1 MDLKRGFGLVGAVGV
16 TLSVG
21 ACTSVDGS
29 SPAAS
34 ASAPPS
40 AAVSSN
46 AAAQT
51 PSAATSAPAPES
63 SSAPATSAPATS
75 AGAASSEAAASSA
88 PASDPLGSGQQGL
101 VTTKVGAEAK
111 TSKLSVKVTKVVD
124 PVPVGDSAV
133 FKPGAG
139 KKWAAVSMT
148 VTNVG
153 GAPINFSPS
162 MCIDAKTTTNGSAS
176 ASLFADYGSPM
187 DSSTLHKG
195 DAASGDVTFELPKNQ
210 KLKSVDV
217 RCSLDFAGDQRT
229 IRVDLAQ

>member
-63 SSAPATSAPATS
+63 SSAPATSA
-75 AGAASSEAAASSA
+75 GAASSEAAASSA

-101 VTTKVGAEAK
+101 VTTKVGGEAK

-229 IRVDLAQ
+229 IRVDLAH

>member
-1 MDLKRGFGLVGAVGV
+1 VGV

-51 PSAATSAPAPES
+51 PSAATSAVAPES
-63 SSAPATSAPATS
+63 SSAPATS
-75 AGAASSEAAASSA
+75 AGAASSEAASSA

-124 PVPVGDSAV
+124 PVPAGDSAV

-153 GAPINFSPS
+153 GTPINFSPS

-229 IRVDLAQ
+229 IRVDLAH

>member
-51 PSAATSAPAPES
+51 PSAATPAAAPES
-63 SSAPATSAPATS
+63 SSAPATS
-75 AGAASSEAAASSA
+75 AGAASSEAASSA

-187 DSSTLHKG
+187 DSSTLHK
-195 DAASGDVTFELPKNQ
+195 VTP
-210 KLKSVDV
+210 
-217 RCSLDFAGDQRT
+217 RAGT
-229 IRVDLAQ
+229 

>member
-1 MDLKRGFGLVGAVGV
+1 MDLRQGFGLVGAVGV

-51 PSAATSAPAPES
+51 PSAATPAAAPES
-63 SSAPATSAPATS
+63 SSAPATS

-139 KKWAAVSMT
+139 KKWAAVSIT

-162 MCIDAKTTTNGSAS
+162 MCIDAKTTTNGAAS

-229 IRVDLAQ
+229 IRVDLAH

>member
-1 MDLKRGFGLVGAVGV
+1 MDLRQGFGLVGAVGV

-51 PSAATSAPAPES
+51 PSAATSAAAPVS
-63 SSAPATSAPATS
+63 SSAPATS

-88 PASDPLGSGQQGL
+88 PASDLLGSGQRGL

-124 PVPVGDSAV
+124 PVPVGDAAV

-153 GAPINFSPS
+153 GTPINFSPS

-195 DAASGDVTFELPKNQ
+195 DTASGDVTFELPKNQ

-229 IRVDLAQ
+229 IRVDLAH

>member
-1 MDLKRGFGLVGAVGV
+1 M
-16 TLSVG
+16 
-21 ACTSVDGS
+21 
-29 SPAAS
+29 
-34 ASAPPS
+34 
-40 AAVSSN
+40 SSN

-51 PSAATSAPAPES
+51 PSAATSAAAPVS
-63 SSAPATSAPATS
+63 SSAPATS

-88 PASDPLGSGQQGL
+88 PASDLLGSGQRGL

-124 PVPVGDSAV
+124 PVPAGDSAV

-153 GAPINFSPS
+153 GTPINFSPS

-229 IRVDLAQ
+229 IRVDLAH

>member
-1 MDLKRGFGLVGAVGV
+1 MDLKRGLGLVGAVGV

-51 PSAATSAPAPES
+51 PSAPTSAPAPES
-63 SSAPATSAPATS
+63 SSAPATS

-139 KKWAAVSMT
+139 KKWAAVSIT

-195 DAASGDVTFELPKNQ
+195 DAASGDVTFELPKDQ

-229 IRVDLAQ
+229 IRVDLAH

>member
-1 MDLKRGFGLVGAVGV
+1 MDLRQGFGLVGAVGV

-51 PSAATSAPAPES
+51 PSAATPAAAPES
-63 SSAPATSAPATS
+63 SAPATS
-75 AGAASSEAAASSA
+75 AGAASSEAASSA

-124 PVPVGDSAV
+124 PVPAGDSAV

-153 GAPINFSPS
+153 GTPINFSPS

-229 IRVDLAQ
+229 IRVDLAH

>member
-1 MDLKRGFGLVGAVGV
+1 MDLRQGFGLVGAVGV

-51 PSAATSAPAPES
+51 PSAATPAAAPES
-63 SSAPATSAPATS
+63 SAPATS
-75 AGAASSEAAASSA
+75 AGAASSEAASSA

-229 IRVDLAQ
+229 IRVDLAH

>member
-51 PSAATSAPAPES
+51 PSAATPAAAPES
-63 SSAPATSAPATS
+63 SSAPATS

-133 FKPGAG
+133 FKPGAS

-153 GAPINFSPS
+153 GTPINFSPS

-229 IRVDLAQ
+229 IRVDLAH

>member
-1 MDLKRGFGLVGAVGV
+1 MDLKRGLGLVGAVGV

-51 PSAATSAPAPES
+51 PSAATPAAAPES
-63 SSAPATSAPATS
+63 SAPATS
-75 AGAASSEAAASSA
+75 AGAASSEAASSA

-124 PVPVGDSAV
+124 PVPAGDSAV

-153 GAPINFSPS
+153 GTPINFSPS

-229 IRVDLAQ
+229 IRVDLAH

>member
-51 PSAATSAPAPES
+51 PSAATPAAAPES
-63 SSAPATSAPATS
+63 SSAPATS

-229 IRVDLAQ
+229 IRVDLAH

>member
-51 PSAATSAPAPES
+51 PSAATPAAAPES
-63 SSAPATSAPATS
+63 SSAPATS
-75 AGAASSEAAASSA
+75 AGAASSEAAASSV

-195 DAASGDVTFELPKNQ
+195 DTASGDVTFELPKNQ

-229 IRVDLAQ
+229 IRVDLAH

>member
-1 MDLKRGFGLVGAVGV
+1 MDLKRGLGLVGAVGV

-51 PSAATSAPAPES
+51 PSAATPAAAPES
-63 SSAPATSAPATS
+63 SSAPATS

-133 FKPGAG
+133 FKPGVG

-153 GAPINFSPS
+153 GTPINFSPL
-162 MCIDAKTTTNGSAS
+162 MCINAKTTTNGSAS
-176 ASLFADYGSPM
+176 ASLFADHGSPM

-195 DAASGDVTFELPKNQ
+195 DTASGDVTFELPKNQ

-229 IRVDLAQ
+229 IRVDLAH

>member
-1 MDLKRGFGLVGAVGV
+1 VGV

-51 PSAATSAPAPES
+51 PSAATPAAAPES
-63 SSAPATSAPATS
+63 SAPATS
-75 AGAASSEAAASSA
+75 AGAASSEAASSA

-229 IRVDLAQ
+229 IRVDLAH

>member
-1 MDLKRGFGLVGAVGV
+1 MDLKRGLGLVGAVGV

-51 PSAATSAPAPES
+51 QSAATSAAAPES
-63 SSAPATSAPATS
+63 SSAPATS

-124 PVPVGDSAV
+124 PVPVGDAAV

-139 KKWAAVSMT
+139 KKWAAVSIT

-195 DAASGDVTFELPKNQ
+195 DAASGDVTFELPKDQ

-229 IRVDLAQ
+229 IRVDLAH

>member
-1 MDLKRGFGLVGAVGV
+1 MDLKRGLGLVGAVGV

-29 SPAAS
+29 SSASS

-51 PSAATSAPAPES
+51 QSAATSDAAPES
-63 SSAPATSAPATS
+63 SAAPATS

-88 PASDPLGSGQQGL
+88 PASYPLGSGQQGL

-139 KKWAAVSMT
+139 KKWAAVSIT

-195 DAASGDVTFELPKNQ
+195 DTASGDVTFELPKNQ

>member
-1 MDLKRGFGLVGAVGV
+1 MDLKRGLGLVGAVGV

-51 PSAATSAPAPES
+51 PSAATSAVAPES
-63 SSAPATSAPATS
+63 SSAPATS

-153 GAPINFSPS
+153 GTPINFSPS

-195 DAASGDVTFELPKNQ
+195 DTASGDVTFELPKNQ

-229 IRVDLAQ
+229 IRVDLAH

>member
-1 MDLKRGFGLVGAVGV
+1 MDLRQGFGLVGAVGV

-51 PSAATSAPAPES
+51 PSAATSAAAPES
-63 SSAPATSAPATS
+63 SSASATSAS
-75 AGAASSEAAASSA
+75 AASSEAAASSA

-229 IRVDLAQ
+229 IRLDLAH

>member
-51 PSAATSAPAPES
+51 PSAATPAAAPES
-63 SSAPATSAPATS
+63 SSAPATS
-75 AGAASSEAAASSA
+75 AGAASSEAASSA

-124 PVPVGDSAV
+124 PVPAGDSAV

-153 GAPINFSPS
+153 GTPINFSPS

-229 IRVDLAQ
+229 IRVDLAH

>member
-51 PSAATSAPAPES
+51 PSAATPAAAPES
-63 SSAPATSAPATS
+63 SSAPATS

-88 PASDPLGSGQQGL
+88 PTSDPLGSGQQGL

-229 IRVDLAQ
+229 IRVDLAH

>member
-1 MDLKRGFGLVGAVGV
+1 MDLRQGFGLVGAVGV

-51 PSAATSAPAPES
+51 PSAATSAVAPES
-63 SSAPATSAPATS
+63 SSAPATS
-75 AGAASSEAAASSA
+75 AGAASSEAASSA

-124 PVPVGDSAV
+124 PVPAGDSAV

-153 GAPINFSPS
+153 GTPINFSPS

-229 IRVDLAQ
+229 IRVDLAH

>member
-51 PSAATSAPAPES
+51 PSAATPAAAPES
-63 SSAPATSAPATS
+63 SSAPATS

-139 KKWAAVSMT
+139 KKWAAVSIT

-195 DAASGDVTFELPKNQ
+195 DTASGDVTFELPKNQ

>member
-51 PSAATSAPAPES
+51 PSAATPAAAPES
-63 SSAPATSAPATS
+63 SSAPATS

-153 GAPINFSPS
+153 GTPINFSPS

>member
-1 MDLKRGFGLVGAVGV
+1 MDLRQGFGLVGAVGV

-51 PSAATSAPAPES
+51 PSAATPAAAPES
-63 SSAPATSAPATS
+63 SSAPATS

-153 GAPINFSPS
+153 GTPINFSPS

-195 DAASGDVTFELPKNQ
+195 DTASGDVTFELPKNQ

>member
-51 PSAATSAPAPES
+51 PSAATPAAAPES
-63 SSAPATSAPATS
+63 SSAPATS

-139 KKWAAVSMT
+139 KKWAAVSIT

-195 DAASGDVTFELPKNQ
+195 DTASGDVTFELPKDQ

-229 IRVDLAQ
+229 IRVDLAH

>member
-1 MDLKRGFGLVGAVGV
+1 MDLKRGLGLVGAVGV

-51 PSAATSAPAPES
+51 PSAATSAAAPES
-63 SSAPATSAPATS
+63 SSASATS

-195 DAASGDVTFELPKNQ
+195 DTASGDVTFELPKDQ

-229 IRVDLAQ
+229 IRVDLAH

>member
-1 MDLKRGFGLVGAVGV
+1 MDLKQGFGLVGAVGV

-51 PSAATSAPAPES
+51 PSAATSAVAPES
-63 SSAPATSAPATS
+63 SSAPATS
-75 AGAASSEAAASSA
+75 AGAASSEAASSA

-124 PVPVGDSAV
+124 PVPAGDSAV

-153 GAPINFSPS
+153 GTPINFSPS

-176 ASLFADYGSPM
+176 ASLFADHGSPM

-229 IRVDLAQ
+229 IRVDLAH

>member
-51 PSAATSAPAPES
+51 PSAATPAAAPES
-63 SSAPATSAPATS
+63 SSAPATS

-101 VTTKVGAEAK
+101 VTTKIGAEAK

-162 MCIDAKTTTNGSAS
+162 MCINAKTTTNGSAS

-195 DAASGDVTFELPKNQ
+195 DTASGDVTFELPKDQ

-229 IRVDLAQ
+229 IRVDLAH

>member
-1 MDLKRGFGLVGAVGV
+1 MDLKQGFGLVGAVGV

-51 PSAATSAPAPES
+51 PSAATPAAAPES
-63 SSAPATSAPATS
+63 SSAPATS

-195 DAASGDVTFELPKNQ
+195 DAASGDVTFELPKDQ

-229 IRVDLAQ
+229 IRVDLAH

>member
-51 PSAATSAPAPES
+51 PSAATPAAAPES
-63 SSAPATSAPATS
+63 SAPATS
-75 AGAASSEAAASSA
+75 AGAASSEAASSA

-229 IRVDLAQ
+229 IRVDLAH

>member
-51 PSAATSAPAPES
+51 PSAATPAVAPES
-63 SSAPATSAPATS
+63 SAPATS
-75 AGAASSEAAASSA
+75 AGAASSEAAASSV
-88 PASDPLGSGQQGL
+88 PTSDPLGSGQQGL

-133 FKPGAG
+133 FKPGPAR
-139 KKWAAVSMT
+139 
-148 VTNVG
+148 
-153 GAPINFSPS
+153 
-162 MCIDAKTTTNGSAS
+162 
-176 ASLFADYGSPM
+176 
-187 DSSTLHKG
+187 
-195 DAASGDVTFELPKNQ
+195 SGRPCR
-210 KLKSVDV
+210 S
-217 RCSLDFAGDQRT
+217 R
-229 IRVDLAQ
+229 

>member
-1 MDLKRGFGLVGAVGV
+1 MDLKQGFGLVGAVGV

-51 PSAATSAPAPES
+51 QSAATSAAAPES
-63 SSAPATSAPATS
+63 SSASATSAS
-75 AGAASSEAAASSA
+75 AASSEAAASSA

-139 KKWAAVSMT
+139 KKWAAVSIT

-229 IRVDLAQ
+229 IRVDLAH

>member
-1 MDLKRGFGLVGAVGV
+1 MDLKRGLGLVGAVGV

-51 PSAATSAPAPES
+51 QSAATSAAAPES
-63 SSAPATSAPATS
+63 SSAPATS

-139 KKWAAVSMT
+139 KKWAAVSIT

-229 IRVDLAQ
+229 IRVDLAH

>member
-51 PSAATSAPAPES
+51 PSAATSAAAPES
-63 SSAPATSAPATS
+63 SSASATSAS
-75 AGAASSEAAASSA
+75 AASSEAAASSA

-187 DSSTLHKG
+187 DSSTLQKG
-195 DAASGDVTFELPKNQ
+195 DTASGDVTFELPKEQ

-229 IRVDLAQ
+229 IRVDLAH

>member
-1 MDLKRGFGLVGAVGV
+1 MDLRQGFGLVGAVGV

-51 PSAATSAPAPES
+51 PSAATPAAAPES
-63 SSAPATSAPATS
+63 SAPATS
-75 AGAASSEAAASSA
+75 AGAASSEAASSA

-124 PVPVGDSAV
+124 PVPVGDAAV

-139 KKWAAVSMT
+139 KKWAAVSIT

-229 IRVDLAQ
+229 IRVDLAH

>member
-51 PSAATSAPAPES
+51 PSAATPAAAPES
-63 SSAPATSAPATS
+63 SSAPATS

-195 DAASGDVTFELPKNQ
+195 DTASGDVTFELPKDQ

-229 IRVDLAQ
+229 IRVDLAH

>member
-51 PSAATSAPAPES
+51 PSAATPAAAPES
-63 SSAPATSAPATS
+63 SSAPATS

-124 PVPVGDSAV
+124 PVPAGDSAV

-153 GAPINFSPS
+153 GTPINFSPS

-229 IRVDLAQ
+229 IRVDLAH

>member
-1 MDLKRGFGLVGAVGV
+1 MDLKRGLGLVGAVGV

-51 PSAATSAPAPES
+51 PSAATSAAAPES
-63 SSAPATSAPATS
+63 SSAPATS

-153 GAPINFSPS
+153 GTPINFSPS

-229 IRVDLAQ
+229 IRVDLAH

>member
-1 MDLKRGFGLVGAVGV
+1 MDLKRGLGLVGAVGV

-29 SPAAS
+29 SSSSSSSASS

-51 PSAATSAPAPES
+51 QSAATSDAAPES
-63 SSAPATSAPATS
+63 SAAPATS
-75 AGAASSEAAASSA
+75 AGAASSEA
-88 PASDPLGSGQQGL
+88 ASDPLGSGQQGL

-195 DAASGDVTFELPKNQ
+195 DTASGDVTFELPKNQ

-229 IRVDLAQ
+229 IRVDLAH